1 MSRAIASGRSHT
13 DTILQASVLSCPY
26 HDMLYHAAPLLE
38 FISSVLRGGL
48 FYDDENEDSG
58 MLAFHRLGHTSNPD
72 ADL

>member
-1 MSRAIASGRSHT
+1 
-13 DTILQASVLSCPY
+13 
-26 HDMLYHAAPLLE
+26 MLYHAAPLLE